1 MNLEEKTNI
10 LKLCKEEPLSTCN
23 VTIRQNQVKKLLK
36 HGIIRPSISPLFENC
51 MDSVEKDGCVR
62 TKEMAYGNRFPET
75 KRIKHRG

>member
-36 HGIIRPSISPLFENC
+36 HGIIRPSISPYSRIVWIVLKK
-51 MDSVEKDGCVR
+51 MDASGQKKWRMVIDFRKLNE
-62 TKEMAYGNRFPET
+62 
-75 KRIKHRG
+75 